1 MTLQNSLSIL
11 IPAHNEEETIL
22 ELATEIS
29 LELQKFKSQHEGFIY
44 EIIIL
49 DDGSNDQTNLIC
61 LDLETN
67 LPNCEFSHNSRP
79 TGIFRAFSSLYA
91 WAKLDWILLVPGDAQ
106 WRPDAVKMMLD
117 TWAKSDFKC
126 SVNSIREDKSSIYGT
141 LRKNLSMLY
150 VLFGSWYLDARV
162 DPGSIKIVPRVSTK
176 NLKLKRSV
184 VIEIEILSNAR
195 VITGQ
200 EVIAVD
206 TPWNPRIS
214 GKSVGASSHIL
225 LPSILEVIF
234 LIGVKIFR
242 K

>member
-11 IPAHNEEETIL
+11 IPAHNEEETIF
-22 ELATEIS
+22 ELTREIS
-29 LELQKFKSQHEGFIY
+29 LELQNFESQHKGFIY

-49 DDGSNDQTNLIC
+49 DDGSNDRTNLIC
-61 LDLETN
+61 SNLERIV
-67 LPNCEFSHNSRP
+67 PNCEFRHNSRP
-79 TGIFRAFSSLYA
+79 TGIFRAFSSLYS
-91 WAKLDWILLVPGDAQ
+91 WAQLDWILLVPGDAQ
-106 WRPDAVKMMLD
+106 WRPDAVRMMLD
-117 TWAKSDFKC
+117 AWAKSDFKS
-126 SVNSIREDKSSIYGT
+126 SVNSIRRDKSSIYGT
-141 LRKNLSMLY
+141 FRKNLSLLY
-150 VLFGSWYLDARV
+150 VLFGSWYLHAKV
-162 DPGSIKIVPRVSTK
+162 DPGSIKIVPRASTK

-225 LPSILEVIF
+225 LPSILEVIY
-234 LIGVKIFR
+234 LIGVKTFR

>member
-22 ELATEIS
+22 ELTMGIS
-29 LELQKFKSQHEGFIY
+29 LELQNFESQHKGFTY

-61 LDLETN
+61 SNLERI
-67 LPNCEFSHNSRP
+67 LPNCNFRHNSRP
-79 TGIFRAFSSLYA
+79 TGIFRAFSSLYS
-91 WAKLDWILLVPGDAQ
+91 WAQLDWVLLVPGDAQ
-106 WRPDAVKMMLD
+106 WRPDAVRMMLD

-126 SVNSIREDKSSIYGT
+126 SVNSIRENKSTIYGT
-141 LRKNLSMLY
+141 FRKSLSLLY
-150 VLFGSWYLDARV
+150 VIFGSWYLQTKV
-162 DPGSIKIVPRVSTK
+162 DPGSIKIVPRESTK

-184 VIEIEILSNAR
+184 VIEIEILGNAR
-195 VITGQ
+195 VMTGE
-200 EVIAVD
+200 EVITVN

-214 GKSVGASSHIL
+214 GKSVGASTQIL
-225 LPSILEVIF
+225 LPSILEVTLLIF
-234 LIGVKIFR
+234 LKLFR

>member
-22 ELATEIS
+22 ELTRGIS
-29 LELQKFKSQHEGFIY
+29 IELQNFESQHKGFTY

-61 LDLETN
+61 SNLERI
-67 LPNCEFSHNSRP
+67 LPNCNFRHNSRP
-79 TGIFRAFSSLYA
+79 TGIFRAFSSLYS
-91 WAKLDWILLVPGDAQ
+91 WAQLDWILLVPGDAQ
-106 WRPDAVKMMLD
+106 WRPDAVRIMLD

-126 SVNSIREDKSSIYGT
+126 SVNSIRENKSTIYGT
-141 LRKNLSMLY
+141 FRKSLSLLY
-150 VLFGSWYLDARV
+150 VIFGSWYLQTKV
-162 DPGSIKIVPRVSTK
+162 DPGSIKIVPRESTK

-184 VIEIEILSNAR
+184 VIEIEILGNAR
-195 VITGQ
+195 AMTGE
-200 EVIAVD
+200 EVIAVN

-214 GKSVGASSHIL
+214 GKSVGASIQIL
-225 LPSILEVIF
+225 LPSILEVTLLFF
-234 LIGVKIFR
+234 LKPFR